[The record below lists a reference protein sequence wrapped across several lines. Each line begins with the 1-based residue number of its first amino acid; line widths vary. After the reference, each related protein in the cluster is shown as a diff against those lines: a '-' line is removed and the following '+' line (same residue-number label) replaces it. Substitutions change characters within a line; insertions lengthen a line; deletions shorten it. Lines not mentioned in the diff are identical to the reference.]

1 MPFLAR
7 LLSLS
12 PRPLWVGQLLEAHKA
27 QDFIRG
33 KLKLGGLWFVE
44 KKFFFG
50 SYCIWSGFEMQYKS
64 QVGPD
69 KRTEAFVKILQILDF
84 AWNFQTLLTV
94 SLTLILIY
102 LFLKVNFWWFYDEF
116 ISNDF
121 YQGVKFQSFSYIADS
136 TIFNKMHSES
146 QELLRA
152 LNEALF
158 LHYL

>member
-1 MPFLAR
+1 LSR

-12 PRPLWVGQLLEAHKA
+12 PRPLWVTQLLDAHRT

-64 QVGPD
+64 QVGSD
-69 KRTEAFVKILQILDF
+69 KQTEAFVKIVKILDF
-84 AWNFQTLLTV
+84 AWNFQTIVTV
-94 SLTLILIY
+94 SLTLLLIY
-102 LFLKVNFWWFYDEF
+102 LLLKVNFWWFYDEF

-121 YQGVKFQSFSYIADS
+121 HQVAKFQSFSYIADS

-146 QELLRA
+146 QGLLRA
-152 LNEALF
+152 LNEVLF
-158 LHYL
+158 INYL